1 MSVLIFPIA
10 TEKAVS
16 LITKNNTIT
25 YIVNSKAKKQEIQKE
40 FEKVFDVKISKINI
54 LYTPKNNKKAL
65 IKLSKGYDASNVAMK
80 LKLV

>member
-1 MSVLIFPIA
+1 MSILIFPIA

-25 YIVNSKAKKQEIQKE
+25 YIVNSKANKQEIQKE
-40 FEKVFDVKISKINI
+40 FEKVFNVKTSKINI
-54 LYTPKNNKKAL
+54 VYTPKNLKKAF

>member
-1 MSVLIFPIA
+1 MAILNFPIA

-25 YIVNSKAKKQEIQKE
+25 YVVNQKATKREIQSE
-40 FEKVFDVKISKINI
+40 FERVFNVKVSKINI
-54 LYTPKNNKKAL
+54 IYTPKNIKKAF